1 MLTKPI
7 KLILTI
13 AALCI
18 SVALVLLGNL
28 YSGGALVIFV
38 IVAAGLSQCSRF
50 NELTLSSLRGFAIA
64 LTSAAVGAGL
74 ILLVAAVGYVPGF
87 GSAIARPAVTASSD
101 YRALELFGKV
111 FDIVRADYVDR
122 PDDAKLIASAL
133 QGMLSGLDPHSSYMD
148 AKHFRDM
155 QVDTNGQFGG
165 LGMEVTLSGGLI
177 KVVSPIDNTP
187 ASKAGILAG
196 DVITQVDDQPVKGI
210 ALDRV
215 VAKLRGP
222 VGSQV
227 RLEISRKSDPN
238 PIHVTL
244 TRETIKIQSVKD
256 HAEGND
262 VGYVRI
268 TQFNDLTTDEL
279 KAALKNLAKRLAEPK
294 VKGYILD
301 LRNNP
306 GGLLDQAVS
315 VSDAFLNQGEIVSIR
330 GRAPDESQRFDA
342 KPGDLIHGK
351 PLIVLINGGTA
362 SAAEIV
368 SGALQDHK
376 RATILGT
383 RSFGKGS
390 VQTII
395 PLGPGNGA
403 LRLTTA
409 RYYTPS
415 GRSIQAQ
422 GITPDIEVAEQVPK
436 NIAAHMSSISEADLR
451 GHLKAT
457 GAEEKGSQSYVPSD
471 EKDDRA
477 LQTAIA
483 LLRGTKTNPVF
494 PPNATQARAN

>member
-1 MLTKPI
+1 MLTK
-7 KLILTI
+7 LITLVLTI

-18 SVALVLLGNL
+18 GVALVLLADV
-28 YSGGALVIFV
+28 YSGGALVI
-38 IVAAGLSQCSRF
+38 IAMMATGLSQSSRF
-50 NELTLSSLRGFAIA
+50 KNLAPASHRGFALG
-64 LTSAAVGAGL
+64 LTGVAVGAAL
-74 ILLVAAVGYVPGF
+74 ILLAAAGGYAPGF
-87 GSAIARPAVTASSD
+87 DSAIARPAVTISRD

-111 FDIVRADYVDR
+111 FDIVRADYVDK
-122 PDDAKLIASAL
+122 PDDTKLIVSAL

-148 AKHFRDM
+148 AKSFRDM

-165 LGMEVTLSGGLI
+165 LGMEVTLSNGLI

-196 DVITQVDDQPVKGI
+196 DIITRVDDQPVKGL
-210 ALDRV
+210 ALDLV

-227 RLEISRKSDPN
+227 RLEIRRKTGPN

-268 TQFNDLTTDEL
+268 TQFNNLTTDEL
-279 KAALKNLAKRLAEPK
+279 KAALKDLAKKLSEAK

-315 VSDAFLNQGEIVSIR
+315 VSDVFLKHGEIVSIR
-330 GRAPDESQRFDA
+330 GRAPGESQRFDA

-351 PLIVLINGGTA
+351 PVIVLINGGTA

-395 PLGPGNGA
+395 PLGPSNGA

-422 GITPDIEVAEQVPK
+422 GITPDIEVSERIPK
-436 NIAAHMSSISEADLR
+436 DIAVRMSSISEADLR
-451 GHLKAT
+451 GHLKAM
-457 GAEEKGSQSYVPSD
+457 GAEEKGSQSYVPAD
-471 EKDDRA
+471 EKNDRA

>member
-1 MLTKPI
+1 MLTNMI
-7 KLILTI
+7 TLFLAT

-18 SVALVLLGNL
+18 GAALAASGFIYLSIVFVVITVTIATLLRNARFRDALAASYQWIVLVLMGAAAGAALVLLGAT
-28 YSGGALVIFV
+28 SGY
-38 IVAAGLSQCSRF
+38 
-50 NELTLSSLRGFAIA
+50 T
-64 LTSAAVGAGL
+64 
-74 ILLVAAVGYVPGF
+74 PGIT
-87 GSAIARPAVTASSD
+87 SAIARPAAKVSSD
-101 YRALELFGKV
+101 YQALELFGKV
-111 FDIVRADYVDR
+111 FEIVRADYVDK

-133 QGMLSGLDPHSSYMD
+133 QGMVSGLDPHSSYMD
-148 AKHFRDM
+148 AKSYRNM
-155 QVDTNGQFGG
+155 QVDTDGKFGG
-165 LGMEVTLSGGLI
+165 LGIEVTMTDGRI

-187 ASKAGILAG
+187 AAKAGILAG
-196 DVITQVDDQPVKGI
+196 DIITQVDGQPIKDQ
-210 ALDRV
+210 ALDV
-215 VAKLRGP
+215 VVGKLRGP
-222 VGSQV
+222 IGSQV
-227 RLEISRKSDPN
+227 TLQISRKGHAS
-238 PIHVTL
+238 PINVTL
-244 TRETIKIQSVKD
+244 TRQIIKIRSVRD
-256 HAEGND
+256 RAEGND
-262 VGYVRI
+262 VGYIRI
-268 TQFNDLTTDEL
+268 VQFNNLTTDEL
-279 KAALKNLAKRLAEPK
+279 KAALKDLAHKIGPANI
-294 VKGYILD
+294 KGYILD

-315 VSDAFLNQGEIVSIR
+315 VSDAFLKQGEIVSIR

-342 KPGDLIHGK
+342 MAGDLIHGK

-395 PLGPGNGA
+395 PLDDGNGA

-422 GITPDIEVAEQVPK
+422 GITPDIEVTEQVP
-436 NIAAHMSSISEADLR
+436 NDIAARMSSVSEASLR

-457 GAEEKGSQSYVPSD
+457 GTEQKGSQSYVPPD
-471 EKDDRA
+471 PKDDRA
-477 LQTAIA
+477 LHAALA
-483 LLRGTKTNPVF
+483 LLRGTETNPAF

>member
-1 MLTKPI
+1 MLTKSI
-7 KLILTI
+7 TLVLTL

-18 SVALVLLGNL
+18 GVALVLLGNL
-28 YSGGALVIFV
+28 YSGGALLMLL

-50 NELTLSSLRGFAIA
+50 NEQTLSSLGGFALA
-64 LTSAAVGAGL
+64 LTSAAVGAAL
-74 ILLVAAVGYVPGF
+74 ILLAVDVGYGPSF
-87 GSAIARPAVTASSD
+87 GSAIARPAVTISRD

-111 FDIVRADYVDR
+111 FDIVRADYVDK

-148 AKHFRDM
+148 AKNFRDM
-155 QVDTNGQFGG
+155 QVDTSGKFGG
-165 LGMEVTLSGGLI
+165 LGIEVTLSDGLI

-196 DVITQVDDQPVKGI
+196 DVITKVDDQPVKGI

-222 VGSQV
+222 IGSQV
-227 RLEISRKSDPN
+227 RLEISRKADLN
-238 PIHVTL
+238 RIHVTL

-268 TQFNDLTTDEL
+268 TRFNDLTTNEL
-279 KAALKNLAKRLAEPK
+279 KVALKNLAKKLAKPK

-362 SAAEIV
+362 SAADIV

-376 RATILGT
+376 RAAILGT

-483 LLRGTKTNPVF
+483 LLRGTKTNPIF
-494 PPNATQARAN
+494 PPNATQAWAK

>member
-101 YRALELFGKV
+101 YRSLELFGKV

-148 AKHFRDM
+148 AKNFRDM

-395 PLGPGNGA
+395 PLGPDNGA

>member
-1 MLTKPI
+1 M
-7 KLILTI
+7 
-13 AALCI
+13 
-18 SVALVLLGNL
+18 
-28 YSGGALVIFV
+28 
-38 IVAAGLSQCSRF
+38 
-50 NELTLSSLRGFAIA
+50 
-64 LTSAAVGAGL
+64 
-74 ILLVAAVGYVPGF
+74 PGF
-87 GSAIARPAVTASSD
+87 GSAVARPAVTISRD

-111 FDIVRADYVDR
+111 FDIVRADYVDK
-122 PDDAKLIASAL
+122 PNDAKLIASAL

-148 AKHFRDM
+148 AKNFRDM
-155 QVDTNGQFGG
+155 QVDTTGQFGG
-165 LGMEVTLSGGLI
+165 LGMEVTLSDGFI

-196 DVITQVDDQPVKGI
+196 DIIMQVDDQPVKGI

-227 RLEISRKSDPN
+227 RLEISRKADPN

-279 KAALKNLAKRLAEPK
+279 KTALKNLAKKLAEHK

-395 PLGPGNGA
+395 PLGPDNGA

-422 GITPDIEVAEQVPK
+422 GITPDIKVAEQVPK